1 MMRRDMRK
9 FEVITIINSNCLVIP
24 NNSLTHSKSRAIE
37 KARAPA
43 LIYGFSCKGA
53 TDGAAREE
61 PSLLVL
67 FRVATEVDR
76 RSRKAA
82 VLFIPYET
90 NK

>member
-1 MMRRDMRK
+1 M
-9 FEVITIINSNCLVIP
+9 FNANCLVIP

-43 LIYGFSCKGA
+43 LIYGFSCKRQPMKQ
-53 TDGAAREE
+53 REKSQACLCSSE
-61 PSLLVL
+61 S
-67 FRVATEVDR
+67 TEVDR

>member
-1 MMRRDMRK
+1 MFLDEPSGRAGR
-9 FEVITIINSNCLVIP
+9 THSLTH
-24 NNSLTHSKSRAIE
+24 SLTHSKSRAGYARIE

-43 LIYGFSCKGA
+43 SIYGFSCKQA

-76 RSRKAA
+76 RSREAA
-82 VLFIPYET
+82 VFLCPT
-90 NK
+90 